1 MLHPLLE
8 ARLQAAAINA
18 GVSGPQP
25 RRGEAIFD
33 DADPRTWTE
42 FVGQARARQHLQAAI
57 RSAQARGKRLDHVLI
72 ASISGAGK
80 TSLARLI
87 AHELGVGV
95 LELSGVIG
103 VDEARQALSAMKD
116 GDVLFI
122 DEIHMMV
129 SGGKSKAEWLLPFL
143 QTGKLLTS
151 RGSEPMPD
159 VTVIGATTDVQ
170 KLPHTITDRFIIQPM
185 LAPYRDSEAVQILT
199 GMAARMGF
207 GTDDLPAVPE
217 TDLAALAEAANNSP
231 RGMRNLLATYRDTL
245 FQAGG
250 AYDLDMALSWRGVT
264 RDGLDQVAQ
273 DYLLVLVACEGQA
286 ALATI
291 QGQMGESGPLQYT
304 ESLLGARGYM
314 TIEGRGRKLT
324 PEGVARAAK
333 LIQARK
339 REAAA

>member
-8 ARLQAAAINA
+8 ARLAAAAINA
-18 GVSGPQP
+18 GTSGPQP
-25 RRGEAIFD
+25 RRGAEIFD
-33 DADPRTWTE
+33 DADPRTWEE
-42 FVGQARARQHLQAAI
+42 FVGQARARQHLCAAI
-57 RSAQARGKRLDHVLI
+57 RSAQARDRRLDHVLI

-87 AHELGVGV
+87 ASELGVGLV
-95 LELSGVIG
+95 ELSGVIG
-103 VDEARQALSAMKD
+103 VDEARAALQSMKD

-129 SGGKSKAEWLLPFL
+129 AGGKAKAEWLLPFL

-151 RGSEPMPD
+151 RGAEPMPD

-185 LAPYRDSEAVQILT
+185 LVPYRDTEAVQILA
-199 GMAARMGF
+199 GMAQRMGF
-207 GTDDLPAVPE
+207 GSDGLPPVPDD
-217 TDLAALAEAANNSP
+217 DLAALARAANNSP

-245 FQAGG
+245 FQADGG
-250 AYDLDMALSWRGVT
+250 YDLDLALSWRGVT

-273 DYLLVLVACEGQA
+273 DYLMVLVACEGQA
-286 ALATI
+286 SLATI
-291 QGQMGESGPLQYT
+291 QGQMGESGPLHYT

-324 PEGVARAAK
+324 SEGVQRAAE
-333 LIQARK
+333 LIASRK
-339 REAAA
+339 QEAAA